1 MYIYT
6 LGVMNIFSSF
16 FFQRHE
22 VEDSSSMP
30 EDVASEH
37 IQREGMDPQSV
48 LRGARHMV
56 CNNDEM
62 HIDSYVL
69 LCFVVT

>member
-1 MYIYT
+1 
-6 LGVMNIFSSF
+6 
-16 FFQRHE
+16 
-22 VEDSSSMP
+22 MP

-56 CNNDEM
+56 CNNDET